1 MLMSLLG
8 ISVPTLTVLI
18 GILLNRDAVNRLDA
32 RITALEA
39 IMRAEVS
46 GLRAD
51 MSNLRGDMS
60 NLRSDMS
67 NLRAEM
73 ASLRST
79 THSDLILLLERDN
92 KLESRVAQ
100 LKRIA

>member
-1 MLMSLLG
+1 MMMNLLA

-18 GILLNRDAVNRLDA
+18 GILLNRDATNRLDA

-39 IMRAEVS
+39 STRAEMGGLRSDMS

-51 MSNLRGDMS
+51 MAGLRGEL
-60 NLRSDMS
+60 N
-67 NLRAEM
+67 
-73 ASLRST
+73 SLRSQ

-100 LKRIA
+100 LERVA